1 MKSNTFKEYIQP
13 TLVLVGICLVITFA
27 LAYINSITAPII
39 SENTARAQDA
49 TRAELLPAAQTF
61 EQFDG
66 ELAVVSPDN
75 VYVSDCYV
83 ADGAGIVVTV
93 ETKSYGGI
101 LTAMV
106 GVDSEGAVTGVQV
119 TAHSDTSGLGTKAH
133 AASYLEQY
141 IGVTEL
147 AGAASIKDDA
157 SVSAVT
163 GATVSSNAL
172 YQAVYAA
179 LQQYQIVQGGAN

>member
-1 MKSNTFKEYIQP
+1 MGNKYPVRATPSAAEDLRIGAVEVPGGNRAHNHDQDGRADGP
-13 TLVLVGICLVITFA
+13 
-27 LAYINSITAPII
+27 SQ
-39 SENTARAQDA
+39 SERFQ
-49 TRAELLPAAQTF
+49 F